1 MNRFADFGL
10 SFSSLPDDLIGL
22 IHQYITKFPASSIED
37 YGLYVNDLFRSLA
50 GLHMQWN
57 TIPQSSKNALN
68 RIIRNIYPFLT
79 SETVIDLLDSFRII
93 TQDYQFTII
102 LPPDTTM
109 DTDRSILQPGAS
121 RKAQEILIDVN
132 NEKLPAEA
140 LNEIDLREFHPI
152 LIAFQ
157 LLSLRAYIYCCQSD
171 EKLKENSIQQLK
183 SFQQF
188 LSTRPFII
196 QKIISRE
203 INIVQRDENYVYPY
217 SKEWKK
223 RYPPSIVNN
232 PLPHPEEHRKDHGDD
247 DEFCIEDFTGADS
260 EYDLPTDDR
269 LLTKSQ
275 TNNNNDKNQDKENGY
290 ENSLLKEIQK
300 RILKAAG
307 KKVHHGKPLKK
318 GK

>member
-22 IHQYITKFPASSIED
+22 IHQYISKFPASSIED

-57 TIPQSSKNALN
+57 TIPQSSKNAFI

-79 SETVIDLLDSFRII
+79 SDTVIDLLDSFRII
-93 TQDYQFTII
+93 TQESQFIII
-102 LPPDTTM
+102 LPQDTTM

-121 RKAQEILIDVN
+121 RKAREILIDVN

-152 LIAFQ
+152 LMALQ
-157 LLSLRAYIYCCQSD
+157 LLSLRTYIYCCQSD

-196 QKIISRE
+196 QKIVSRE

-223 RYPPSIVNN
+223 RYPSIVNK
-232 PLPHPEEHRKDHGDD
+232 PLPHRKDHGDDDDD

-275 TNNNNDKNQDKENGY
+275 ANNNDKNQDKKNGY

-307 KKVHHGKPLKK
+307 KKVHHGKLLKK